1 MEKFTSLK
9 KINETD
15 SDFINQGMVRDPA
28 NGMAT
33 FTSNPAA
40 VQEVTKSEPAKF
52 VSKIFEA
59 RQMAHVF
66 HLQASGDGSYA
77 LHMALDA
84 FYNGILE
91 LNDEFIEVYA
101 GQYEIIENY
110 EMIDTTDSI
119 NKGKTDYFIELA
131 EFIKNTR
138 YIAILKEDTHLQ
150 NIIDEMVSLT
160 YKTIYKMKYLS

>member
-28 NGMAT
+28 DGLRT

-66 HLQASGDGSYA
+66 HLQATGDGSYA

-91 LNDEFIEVYA
+91 LNDELIEVYQ
-101 GQYEIIENY
+101 GQYDIIGDY
-110 EMIDTTDSI
+110 ETIEGTPSAQNAI
-119 NKGKTDYFIELA
+119 QYFIELA
-131 EFIKNTR
+131 QFIKDTR
-138 YIAILKEDTHLQ
+138 QMAFLPEDTHLQ
-150 NIIDEMVSLT
+150 NIIDEMVSLV
-160 YKTIYKMKYLS
+160 YKTLYKLKNLK

>member
-15 SDFINQGMVRDPA
+15 SDFIEQGMVRDPA
-28 NGMAT
+28 DGMAT

-66 HLQASGDGSYA
+66 HLQATGDGSYA
-77 LHMALDA
+77 LHMALDT

-91 LNDEFIEVYA
+91 LNDELIEVYQ
-101 GQYEIIENY
+101 GQYDIIGDY
-110 EMIDTTDSI
+110 ETIEGTPSAQ
-119 NKGKTDYFIELA
+119 NAVQYFVELA
-131 EFIKNTR
+131 QFIKDTR
-138 YIAILKEDTHLQ
+138 QMAFLPEDTHLQ
-150 NIIDEMVSLT
+150 NIIDEIVSLV
-160 YKTIYKMKYLS
+160 YKTLYKLKNLK

>member
-15 SDFINQGMVRDPA
+15 SDFIEQGMVRDPA
-28 NGMAT
+28 DGMAT

-66 HLQASGDGSYA
+66 HLQATGDGSYA
-77 LHMALDA
+77 LHMALDT

-91 LNDEFIEVYA
+91 LNDELIEVYQ
-101 GQYEIIENY
+101 GQYDIIGDY
-110 EMIDTTDSI
+110 ETSEGTPSAH
-119 NKGKTDYFIELA
+119 NAVQYFVELA
-131 EFIKNTR
+131 QFIKDTR
-138 YIAILKEDTHLQ
+138 QMAFLPEDTHLQ
-150 NIIDEMVSLT
+150 NIIDEIVSLV
-160 YKTIYKMKYLS
+160 YKTLYKLKNLK